1 LGTSRYLLG
10 VALLSVL
17 IGVSAS
23 NSFQHVS
30 ASPNKEACVAMLL
43 RNPEPA
49 NSFTVLP
56 DAIICLA
63 HGESNSGP
71 CVSDLAQAYVNPDVG
86 TYYMLDTL
94 ANAVIC
100 LAQSESN
107 TLVSGACVGELVR
120 LKANPKATM
129 GELLDSA
136 SEAVICLAR
145 I

>member
-1 LGTSRYLLG
+1 
-10 VALLSVL
+10 
-17 IGVSAS
+17 
-23 NSFQHVS
+23 
-30 ASPNKEACVAMLL
+30 
-43 RNPEPA
+43 
-49 NSFTVLP
+49 
-56 DAIICLA
+56 
-63 HGESNSGP
+63 
-71 CVSDLAQAYVNPDVG
+71 
-86 TYYMLDTL
+86 MLDTL